1 MHQSGRIL
9 WTTHPNGDPL
19 SRNELPSAPE
29 SYANSVR
36 KEIPSTGD
44 IMNGRIEALWKK
56 TSHGGVMDPVEQVN
70 AVADRGLEGDA
81 NFNATRQVTVIEKEV
96 FERIKK
102 SLPESE
108 PGMRRAN
115 IMVSGIQLQNMKDHV
130 LIVGE
135 AHILLRGETRPCE
148 LMDEQCQ
155 GLLDALDP
163 HWNGGVHGAVI
174 KGGSIRVGDLAT
186 LKLPSPVQS

>member
-1 MHQSGRIL
+1 
-9 WTTHPNGDPL
+9 
-19 SRNELPSAPE
+19 
-29 SYANSVR
+29 
-36 KEIPSTGD
+36 
-44 IMNGRIEALWKK
+44 
-56 TSHGGVMDPVEQVN
+56 
-70 AVADRGLEGDA
+70 
-81 NFNATRQVTVIEKEV
+81 VIEKEI
-96 FERIKK
+96 FDKIKDT
-102 SLPESE
+102 LPECE

>member
-1 MHQSGRIL
+1 
-9 WTTHPNGDPL
+9 
-19 SRNELPSAPE
+19 
-29 SYANSVR
+29 
-36 KEIPSTGD
+36 
-44 IMNGRIEALWKK
+44 MNGRVEASWKK
-56 TSHGGVMDPVEQVN
+56 RSHRGVMDPVEQVN

-81 NFNATRQVTVIEKEV
+81 NFGATRQVTVIEKEI
-96 FERIKK
+96 FDKIKDT
-102 SLPESE
+102 LPECE

-115 IMVSGIQLQNMKDHV
+115 IMVSGIQLKNLKNHI

-163 HWNGGVHGAVI
+163 DWYGGAHGGFI
-174 KGGSIRVGDLAT
+174 KRGAIRLGDVAP
-186 LKLPSPVQS
+186 LKRPSPLPS

>member
-1 MHQSGRIL
+1 MPGKNIHL
-9 WTTHPNGDPL
+9 
-19 SRNELPSAPE
+19 
-29 SYANSVR
+29 
-36 KEIPSTGD
+36 TGG
-44 IMNGRIEALWKK
+44 IMNGRVEAIWKK
-56 TSHGGVMDPVEQVN
+56 RSHRGVMDPVEQVN

-81 NFNATRQVTVIEKEV
+81 NFGATRQVTVIEKEI
-96 FERIKK
+96 FDKIKDT
-102 SLPESE
+102 LPECE